1 MTARIDPPLRRRVY
15 SAIDEQTVRVSAK
28 RGPDCERPN
37 HLNSTASVVVS
48 STLLATSMT
57 DSEKDALAAVVEERW
72 VDFQMALSD
81 NRRKYP
87 VQEFKKFV
95 QAVRNYI
102 ERSRDDPLVHRKVVQ
117 VVNGLTNSLKVERKR
132 IPNEIL
138 AEADRLECLMFAGYD
153 PHFEGDEPPM
163 L

>member
-1 MTARIDPPLRRRVY
+1 
-15 SAIDEQTVRVSAK
+15 
-28 RGPDCERPN
+28 
-37 HLNSTASVVVS
+37 
-48 STLLATSMT
+48 MT

-87 VQEFKKFV
+87 VHEFKKFV

-102 ERSRDDPLVHRKVVQ
+102 ERTRDHPLVHRKVVQ
-117 VVNGLTNSLKVERKR
+117 IVNGLTNSLKVERKR